1 MKRKLLPIGRQSFR
15 DLREENCIYVDK
27 TESIYHFC
35 TQGKMYF
42 LSRPRRFGKSLL
54 LSTLEAL
61 YSGSKDLFEGTWIED
76 KWDWTKKYPI
86 IHISFNLVDYEENG
100 LKLAI
105 KRTLIKF
112 YKEYDLVPSEDASIK
127 ILLAD
132 LLEQLYKKQG
142 QVVLLIDEYDKPII
156 DYMEN
161 NDLEQA
167 KTNQKVLELFYG
179 AVKDSEKFIRLFFIT
194 GVSKFTKVSLF
205 SKLNNLIDLTLHPS
219 YSTLLGYTQEEFENN
234 FESYIDEALIT
245 FHDYTRQAL
254 LTEIKIWYNG
264 YSWDG
269 KKTLYNHF
277 GILLFLNSYD
287 FQSYWFASGTP
298 SFLIKKIEENHFFY
312 FENME
317 ADLNFLDQYSLD
329 NLEIT
334 SLLFQ
339 TGYLTIKEKSKFG
352 ELVLSFPNKEVQL
365 ATYTFLIDDMGN
377 TKGGGGVTVRHL
389 YRAFMDNDLNK
400 GMSILISLFSSL
412 AYDVYSHQ
420 KVNQIEGFYHGL
432 IHILFKCLGI
442 YMQSEVHT
450 LKGRADGI
458 VETPTHIYILEFK
471 INNNAS
477 AALQQIIHQEYAL
490 PYLADR
496 RIKIGVGINFDS
508 LTRELN
514 GWETDVLL
522 RNPEIY

>member
-1 MKRKLLPIGRQSFR
+1 
-15 DLREENCIYVDK
+15 
-27 TESIYHFC
+27 
-35 TQGKMYF
+35 
-42 LSRPRRFGKSLL
+42 
-54 LSTLEAL
+54 
-61 YSGSKDLFEGTWIED
+61 
-76 KWDWTKKYPI
+76 
-86 IHISFNLVDYEENG
+86 LVDYEENG

-161 NDLEQA
+161 NDMEQA

-179 AVKDSEKFIRLFFIT
+179 AVKDSERFIRLFFIT

-219 YSTLLGYTQEEFENN
+219 YSTLLGYTQEEFESN
-234 FESYIDEALIT
+234 FESYIDEALII

-269 KKTLYNHF
+269 KKTLYNPF

-400 GMSILISLFSSL
+400 VMSILISLFSSL

-477 AALQQIIHQEYAL
+477 TALKQIIHQEYAL

-496 RIKIGVGINFDS
+496 RIKIGVGINFDT
-508 LTRELN
+508 LTKELN
-514 GWETDVLL
+514 GWEMDVLL
-522 RNPEIY
+522 KNPEIY

>member
-1 MKRKLLPIGRQSFR
+1 
-15 DLREENCIYVDK
+15 
-27 TESIYHFC
+27 
-35 TQGKMYF
+35 
-42 LSRPRRFGKSLL
+42 
-54 LSTLEAL
+54 
-61 YSGSKDLFEGTWIED
+61 
-76 KWDWTKKYPI
+76 
-86 IHISFNLVDYEENG
+86 LVDYEENG
-100 LKLAI
+100 LNTAI
-105 KRTLIKF
+105 KRTLLKF
-112 YKEYDLVPSEDASIK
+112 YNEYDLIPSEDASIK

-161 NDLEQA
+161 NDMEQA

-179 AVKDSEKFIRLFFIT
+179 AVKDSERFIRLFFIT

-219 YSTLLGYTQEEFENN
+219 YSTLLGYTQEEFESN
-234 FESYIDEALIT
+234 FESYIDEALII

-269 KKTLYNHF
+269 KKTLYNPF

-400 GMSILISLFSSL
+400 VMSILISLFSSL

-477 AALQQIIHQEYAL
+477 TALKQIIHQEYAL

-496 RIKIGVGINFDS
+496 RIKIGVGINFDT

-514 GWETDVLL
+514 GWEMDVLL
-522 RNPEIY
+522 KNPETY

>member
-1 MKRKLLPIGRQSFR
+1 MERKLLPIGRQSFR

-27 TESIYHFC
+27 TAYIYNIC

-61 YSGSKDLFEGTWIED
+61 YSGYKDLFEGTWIED
-76 KWDWTKKYPI
+76 KWDWTKKHPI

-100 LKLAI
+100 LNTAI
-105 KRTLIKF
+105 KRTLLKF
-112 YKEYDLVPSEDASIK
+112 YNEYDLIPSEDASIK

-167 KTNQKVLELFYG
+167 KANQKVLELFYG
-179 AVKDSEKFIRLFFIT
+179 AIKDSERFIRLFFIT

-205 SKLNNLIDLTLHPS
+205 STLNNLIDLTLHPS
-219 YSTLLGYTQEEFENN
+219 YSTLLGYTQEEFESN
-234 FESYIDEALIT
+234 FESYIDDALNI
-245 FHDYTRQAL
+245 FYEYSRESL
-254 LTEIKIWYNG
+254 LNEIKNWYNG

-269 KKTLYNHF
+269 KKTVYNPF
-277 GILLFLNSYD
+277 SILLFLSNTD
-287 FQSYWFASGTP
+287 FQSYWFATGTP
-298 SFLIKKIEENHFFY
+298 SFLIKKMEEHHFFH
-312 FENME
+312 FENIE

-329 NLEIT
+329 NIEIT

-352 ELVLSFPNKEVQL
+352 EVVLSFPNKEVQL

-377 TKGGGGVTVRHL
+377 TTGGGGVTVRHL
-389 YRAFMDNDLNK
+389 HKAFMHNDLNK
-400 GMSILISLFSSL
+400 VMSILISLFSSL
-412 AYDVYSHQ
+412 AYDVYTHQ
-420 KVNQIEGFYHGL
+420 KVKQIEGFYHGL

-477 AALQQIIHQEYAL
+477 TALQQIIHQKYAL

-496 RIKIGVGINFDS
+496 RIKIGVGINFDT

-514 GWETDVLL
+514 GWETGVLL
-522 RNPEIY
+522 TNLEV

>member
-1 MKRKLLPIGRQSFR
+1 
-15 DLREENCIYVDK
+15 
-27 TESIYHFC
+27 
-35 TQGKMYF
+35 MYF

-161 NDLEQA
+161 NDMEQA

-219 YSTLLGYTQEEFENN
+219 YSTLLGYTQEEFESN
-234 FESYIDEALIT
+234 FESYIDEALII

-269 KKTLYNHF
+269 KKTLYNPF

-400 GMSILISLFSSL
+400 VMSILISLFSSL

-477 AALQQIIHQEYAL
+477 TALKQIIHQEYAL

-496 RIKIGVGINFDS
+496 RIKIGVGINFDT

-514 GWETDVLL
+514 GWEMDVLL
-522 RNPEIY
+522 KNPEIY